1 MSIEAIKELIGE
13 FKNCDLSKLQVK
25 CQDFELLLEREK
37 EQTIA
42 NGPVRSV
49 YEHCESIAIESNREK
64 PVSKEPVEEQAY
76 IESPMVGTFYAASAP
91 GKPPYVTVGSKVKKG
106 DVVCIIEAMKLMN
119 EVEAEVDGEI
129 VEILVKNEE
138 IVEYGQPLFK
148 IK

>member
-13 FKNCDLSKLQVK
+13 FKNCDLTKLQVK
-25 CQDFELLLEREK
+25 CKDFELLLEREK
-37 EQTIA
+37 EQPSV
-42 NGPVRSV
+42 NEPVRSV
-49 YEHCESIAIESNREK
+49 YEHCESISIETTKEK
-64 PVSKEPVEEQAY
+64 AVPKEPAEAANY

-138 IVEYGQPLFK
+138 LVEYGQPLFK